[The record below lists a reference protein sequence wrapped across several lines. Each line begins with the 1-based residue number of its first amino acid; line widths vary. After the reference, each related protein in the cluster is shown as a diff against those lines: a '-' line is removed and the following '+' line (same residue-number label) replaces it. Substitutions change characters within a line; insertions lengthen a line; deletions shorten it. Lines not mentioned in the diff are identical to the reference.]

1 MLQIIGWLLCA
12 YLVVKACELLSMQT
26 DEHRF
31 ARITATVGA
40 LFALL
45 CAAGFLLLINEQ
57 VKETQRAQD
66 QINAAAKTAL
76 DQLKRF

>member
-31 ARITATVGA
+31 ARITATIGA
-40 LFALL
+40 IFALL
-45 CAAGFLLLINEQ
+45 SAAGFFWLFNAQ
-57 VKETQRAQD
+57 VKETRQAQD
-66 QINAAAKTAL
+66 QLNATANAAME
-76 DQLKRF
+76 QLKNF